1 MASPKP
7 RVVVA
12 GHLCLD
18 ITPTLAPL
26 DGGSLA
32 SLVTPGKL
40 VHVGAADVHTG
51 GCVANTGLA
60 LHKLGVPVRLI
71 GKTGCDAFAGLI
83 RTQLEAAGAQAS
95 LQADS
100 ACSTSYTV
108 VLAPPG
114 IDRVFLHNP
123 GANESFSEADVPDD
137 LLAGAALMHF
147 GYPPLMLRLCRDGGA
162 ELLRL
167 FERARAL
174 GLATSLDMVAVDPAS
189 EAAAVDWGALLP
201 RLMPLTDFF
210 LPSAEEL
217 CFLLDR
223 PLHAQWLARAQ
234 GRQAA
239 EFEKGHFQVLA
250 VGPGRFDQV
259 GRHRLERGLVVQFVD
274 DLAAGAAE
282 DAGDH
287 AAGARHPEGA
297 HRGGA
302 LDAVGRAGQGDRH
315 RSAAGAFLQ
324 AAEQGL
330 DHGVVADIGEIA
342 PGAADQVGFRRSRKR
357 LAGAK
362 RQADLA
368 VCVDFEKQV
377 RAGECE
383 AEQALRGE
391 RQGAGLRTGRPYP

>member
-26 DGGSLA
+26 EGGSLA
-32 SLVTPGKL
+32 ALVTPGKL

-71 GKTGCDAFAGLI
+71 GKTGCDAFADLI
-83 RTQLEAAGAQAS
+83 RNQLEAAGAQAS
-95 LQADS
+95 LQADA

-123 GANESFSEADVPDD
+123 GANESFSEADVPDN

-167 FERARAL
+167 FARARAL

-189 EAAAVDWGALLP
+189 EAAAVDWEALFP
-201 RLMPLTDFF
+201 RLMALTDFF

-234 GRQAA
+234 GRDVIEVLDINRDIVPLADRLMA
-239 EFEKGHFQVLA
+239 MGCKVVCIKCGARGLYYRTAGKEVLA
-250 VGPGRFDQV
+250 GLPLPLDTAAWADREGFQPAFRPSRVVSATGAGDTSIAAFLATVLEGGGPARCA
-259 GRHRLERGLVVQFVD
+259 ERAAATGACCVEAYDALSGLLPLK
-274 DLAAGAAE
+274 DLDRRIAAGWATN
-282 DAGDH
+282 
-287 AAGARHPEGA
+287 P
-297 HRGGA
+297 
-302 LDAVGRAGQGDRH
+302 
-315 RSAAGAFLQ
+315 
-324 AAEQGL
+324 
-330 DHGVVADIGEIA
+330 
-342 PGAADQVGFRRSRKR
+342 
-357 LAGAK
+357 
-362 RQADLA
+362 
-368 VCVDFEKQV
+368 
-377 RAGECE
+377 
-383 AEQALRGE
+383 
-391 RQGAGLRTGRPYP
+391 